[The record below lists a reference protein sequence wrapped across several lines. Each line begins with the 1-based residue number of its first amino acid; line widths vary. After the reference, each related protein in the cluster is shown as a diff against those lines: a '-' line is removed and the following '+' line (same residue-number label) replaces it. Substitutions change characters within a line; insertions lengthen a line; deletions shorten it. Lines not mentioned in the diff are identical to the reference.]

1 MGAQFGPLHR
11 DRAIHVAHSVT
22 FLPEQFHAAYQQE
35 LGVGSFEFVRGVGKV
50 QSDVAQ
56 SRSTQ
61 QGVAD
66 RVQHH
71 IPVRMGDA
79 AFRMLDFY
87 PAEDQGQSFAEGV
100 YVVAVADSEFHHF
113 RTHFVV
119 ERPGLYEGLP
129 VLFIRTFR
137 IALTERA
144 DLFYRQTAE
153 LPGYVAK
160 IVIKPDFS
168 QAECNSIRYGAAC
181 RFRKG

>member
-11 DRAIHVAHSVT
+11 DRAIHVAYSVT
-22 FLPEQFHAAYQQE
+22 FLPEQFHAACQQE

-100 YVVAVADSEFHHF
+100 YVVAVADSEFHHS

-119 ERPGLYEGLP
+119 ERPGSHEGLP

-144 DLFYRQTAE
+144 DLFYR
-153 LPGYVAK
+153 PPSC
-160 IVIKPDFS
+160 PDML
-168 QAECNSIRYGAAC
+168 Q
-181 RFRKG
+181 K

>member
-1 MGAQFGPLHR
+1 MQA
-11 DRAIHVAHSVT
+11 DVT
-22 FLPEQFHAAYQQE
+22 Q
-35 LGVGSFEFVRGVGKV
+35 G
-50 QSDVAQ
+50 
-56 SRSTQ
+56 RSTQ

-66 RVQHH
+66 RVQYH

-87 PAEDQGQSFAEGV
+87 PAEDQGQPFAEGV

-119 ERPGLYEGLP
+119 ERPGSHEGLP

-144 DLFYRQTAE
+144 DLFYR
-153 LPGYVAK
+153 PPSC
-160 IVIKPDFS
+160 PDML
-168 QAECNSIRYGAAC
+168 Q
-181 RFRKG
+181 K